1 VIAIHVYGTKLY
13 FPAFVRRFWGKKIEL
28 AIDYQALYGV
38 PGYLSPLYSA
48 VICIQFAWLNIAV
61 MNAVFTEKLLDWNN
75 NNNKRSMPW
84 KGEKDPYKIWLSE
97 IILQQTRVEQGL
109 SYYQSFITN
118 FPTVHDLAKAP
129 DEKVFK
135 LWEGLGYYSRC
146 KNLIASAKFIV
157 NDLNGKFPDTFET
170 IVALKG
176 VGPYTASAIASFAFN
191 QPYAVVDGNVQRVLS
206 RYFGISTPVDT
217 SAGKKLYQ
225 HLAESLLDINVAGL
239 YNQAIMDF
247 GAIICKPQ
255 NPLCTQCPQQDDCE
269 AYKKG
274 TIKDLPV
281 KEKKL
286 IKRHR
291 WFYYFMVETSDSV
304 YIRKRTEKDI
314 WQNLH
319 EFILHETGETT
330 PYPHFSFLKNLFGNQ
345 SFVITSRSKV
355 YVQQLTHQTIH
366 GQFIVVTAP
375 ENVILPASFMKVTKK
390 ELTGFAFPR
399 MLSIFIENELI

>member
-1 VIAIHVYGTKLY
+1 
-13 FPAFVRRFWGKKIEL
+13 
-28 AIDYQALYGV
+28 
-38 PGYLSPLYSA
+38 
-48 VICIQFAWLNIAV
+48 

-118 FPTVHDLAKAP
+118 FPTVYDLAKAP

-255 NPLCTQCPQQDDCE
+255 NPLCTQCPQQE
-269 AYKKG
+269 PSLKKWMA
-274 TIKDLPV
+274 LQA
-281 KEKKL
+281 KELFEKAL
-286 IKRHR
+286 AINPG
-291 WFYYFMVETSDSV
+291 SDS
-304 YIRKRTEKDI
+304 
-314 WQNLH
+314 
-319 EFILHETGETT
+319 
-330 PYPHFSFLKNLFGNQ
+330 LKIGLGSCYLFGNISDNPMQ
-345 SFVITSRSKV
+345 GISLIREVASRDSTNMYAQFMLGMGGLVSGQLDLAIQRLLKV
-355 YVQQLTHQTIH
+355 ARYEPNNAEAVLALADA
-366 GQFIVVTAP
+366 F
-375 ENVILPASFMKVTKK
+375 ERKNDKVNAIMWYEKGK
-390 ELTGFAFPR
+390 ELIGDPD
-399 MLSIFIENELI
+399 FIKEIDQRISLLKT